1 MTKQK
6 GIDLVLR
13 VFDEIIQA
21 DWGFVLIGT
30 GERDYEYFFRGVAHR
45 TGNRAIG
52 LTRFDDP
59 LAHRIYAGSDFFLM
73 PSMFEPCGLAQ
84 MIALRYGTLPIVR
97 ATGGLKDT
105 VVPYNEH
112 TDEGNGFS
120 FENYNAH
127 DMLHTVRYALSIYQN
142 KTRMDSL
149 RQRAMKQDLSFQKS
163 ALAYAKL
170 YVVDLR
176 TITLYD
182 FR

>member
-1 MTKQK
+1 M
-6 GIDLVLR
+6 R

-21 DWGFVLIGT
+21 DCGFVLIGT

-52 LTRFDDP
+52 VNMFDDQ

-105 VVPYNEH
+105 VWPYNEN

-120 FENYNAH
+120 FDNYNAH
-127 DMLHTVRYALSIYQN
+127 DMLHTVRYALSIYQQQDPYGLAP
-142 KTRMDSL
+142 KTRNEAGLGFSKKRSGL
-149 RQRAMKQDLSFQKS
+149 CEA
-163 ALAYAKL
+163 
-170 YVVDLR
+170 VCVDLR
-176 TITLYD
+176 TTNLVIFVDRRSIVT
-182 FR
+182 